1 MPLRAAV
8 LTVKEALAYTT
19 GHCEPPPATS
29 RESSEQ
35 ACACNSSSGTGSP
48 QALPLVRDR
57 SGERGA
63 MDFDL
68 TEEQNLTRQAVRDFA
83 EKEIAPVAQEL
94 DEREEFSMEL
104 TGKMAELGLLGCFVP
119 EKYGGSDM
127 GYVSYIIAVE
137 ELARV
142 DGSQAATIAAGNS
155 LGIGPIYYFGNER
168 QKEEW
173 LPRLCSGE
181 CLAAFGLTEPEA
193 GSDAGSSR
201 TRAELKGD
209 QWVINGSKIF
219 ITNSACPL
227 TGVIVVQAV
236 TGGRED
242 GKPELSCFLVR
253 ADAAGLTARE
263 MKGKMMWRASNTGEL
278 FFDNCMVPKENL
290 LGRIGDGFH
299 QMLSTLDG
307 GRLSIAA
314 MGLGGSQGAF
324 DLALEYA
331 NSRVQFGRPI
341 SSFQINAFKL
351 ADMALEI
358 EVARNFLYKAC
369 CLRENGQPITK
380 EAAMAK
386 LFCSEV
392 MHRCVHHAVQLH
404 GGYGLM
410 KDFRMERLYRDQ
422 RLLEIGEGTSEIL
435 RIVIARHIGVAGR
448 AI

>member
-1 MPLRAAV
+1 
-8 LTVKEALAYTT
+8 
-19 GHCEPPPATS
+19 
-29 RESSEQ
+29 
-35 ACACNSSSGTGSP
+35 
-48 QALPLVRDR
+48 
-57 SGERGA
+57 
-63 MDFDL
+63 MDFQL

-83 EKEIAPVAQEL
+83 EKEIAPIAREL
-94 DEREEFSMEL
+94 DEKEQFSIEL
-104 TGKMAELGLLGCFVP
+104 TQKMAELGLLGCFVS
-119 EKYGGSDM
+119 EKYGGSNM
-127 GYVSYIIAVE
+127 GYISYIIVVE

-155 LGIGPIYYFGNER
+155 LGIGPIYYFGNEK
-168 QKEEW
+168 QKQEW
-173 LPRLCSGE
+173 LPKLCSGE

-201 TRAELKGD
+201 TTAEVKGKD
-209 QWVINGSKIF
+209 WVINGRKIF
-219 ITNSACPL
+219 ITNAACPL

-236 TGGRED
+236 TGKREA
-242 GKPELSCFLVR
+242 GHAELSCFIVPR
-253 ADAAGLTARE
+253 DAPGFTAKE
-263 MKGKMMWRASNTGEL
+263 MKGKMMWRSSNTGEL
-278 FFDNCMVPKENL
+278 FFDDCIVPKENL

-299 QMLSTLDG
+299 QMLTTLDG

-324 DLALEYA
+324 EIALEYA

-341 SSFQINAFKL
+341 SSFQVNAFKL

-358 EVARNFLYKAC
+358 ELARNFLYKVC
-369 CLRENGQPITK
+369 WMRENNLSITK

-386 LFCSEV
+386 LYCSEV
-392 MHRCVHHAVQLH
+392 MHRCVHQGLQLH

-410 KDFRMERLYRDQ
+410 KDFRIERFYRDQ

-435 RIVIARHIGVAGR
+435 RIVIARHIGAAGR